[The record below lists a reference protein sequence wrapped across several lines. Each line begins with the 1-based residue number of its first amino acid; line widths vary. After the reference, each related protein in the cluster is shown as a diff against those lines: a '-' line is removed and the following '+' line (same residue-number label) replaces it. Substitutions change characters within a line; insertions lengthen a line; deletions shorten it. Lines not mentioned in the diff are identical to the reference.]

1 MRFRRTISPM
11 AAGTHAGELRREL
24 KLLDVAAIFVGI
36 VLGSGIF
43 VAPSAVAAAAP
54 STTAGALLWIVGAL
68 VAASGA
74 LCYAE
79 CGARLPRTGGFYV
92 FYREAFGPSVAFVGG
107 WAAVLVTY
115 PASIAAIALVLARYL
130 GEIVPLG
137 GTETAVAAAAL
148 LLAGLLNVAGVRIGA
163 GTQKVLTT
171 AKATALAALCVAA
184 VASPRAPVP
193 AAAPAGAGT
202 GAAVLGAL
210 VVLLWT
216 YDGWSDITLAAGEI
230 RDPARNLGR
239 AVLLGSA
246 TLAALYVLVQVS
258 VTTALSPAVAA
269 GSDRVV
275 ADAVEAGLGP
285 AAGRLVAVV
294 VVACT
299 FGSIH
304 GAILTASRLGFAM
317 ARDGGLP
324 AWFGG
329 VHGASG
335 TPARA
340 TAGLVAA
347 ALAYVFAAG
356 FRNLLA
362 FFSFSVW
369 IFYGM
374 TAVALLVLRR
384 RRVGEPL
391 EWRAPGG
398 PAAPAIVL
406 ATAVAMTA
414 GLFLQDPGRSAIGL
428 GLLLAGFPVYA
439 AWKGVKEREAP
450 QKGRERTR

>member
-1 MRFRRTISPM
+1 MEAG
-11 AAGTHAGELRREL
+11 AAAGELRREL
-24 KLLDVAAIFVGI
+24 GLLDVAAIFVGI

-54 STTAGALLWIVGAL
+54 SPLAGALLWIAGAL

-130 GEIVPLG
+130 GEVVPLG
-137 GTETAVAAAAL
+137 GAEVPAAAAAL
-148 LLAGLLNVAGVRIGA
+148 ALAGLLNVAGVRVGA
-163 GTQKVLTT
+163 GTQKVLT
-171 AKATALAALCVAA
+171 ALKVGALAALCVAA
-184 VASPRAPVP
+184 VASPRAPAP
-193 AAAPAGAGT
+193 AAPPAGAGT
-202 GAAVLGAL
+202 GVALLGAL

-216 YDGWSDITLAAGEI
+216 YDGWSDITLAAGEV
-230 RDPARNLGR
+230 RDPVRNLGR
-239 AVLLGSA
+239 AVLLGSV

-258 VTTALSPAVAA
+258 VATVLSPAAAA
-269 GSDRVV
+269 GSERVV

-317 ARDGGLP
+317 ARDGRFP
-324 AWFGG
+324 AWFGR
-329 VHGASG
+329 VHGAWG

-347 ALAYVFAAG
+347 ALVYVFAAG

-391 EWRAPGG
+391 AWRAPGG
-398 PAAPAIVL
+398 PVAPAVVL
-406 ATAVAMTA
+406 VTAVGMTA
-414 GLFLQDPGRSAIGL
+414 GLLLQDPRRSAIGL
-428 GLLLAGFPVYA
+428 ALLLAGFPA
-439 AWKGVKEREAP
+439 HALWRRLA
-450 QKGRERTR
+450 GRGE